1 MPSNSHGCG
10 LPFPRPSVPL
20 ERLGLRR
27 CASLC
32 SALNWPRVLAA
43 TNANHSAR
51 PSFGPWVCASFRSRR
66 NKSGAQPRSP
76 KRSRVNP
83 SLTTRELACRRQA
96 LGNERRAA
104 HRRRSRKQ
112 PGPLLSEPQ
121 RRRRPGVQVRSAALP
136 DRRLLRVRDPRSAA
150 SKRLRVDPSPTKQE
164 IACRREALGNE
175 CRAAHRRRSRKQPGP
190 RLSEPQRRREAG
202 RPGAYPPRCLT
213 GGCCGSEPRA
223 P

>member
-1 MPSNSHGCG
+1 MSAGRPFFVPPLVAWARCRRTEFFPFAMPSNSHGCG
-10 LPFPRPSVPL
+10 LPFPRPSVPR

-112 PGPLLSEPQ
+112 PGPRLSEPQ

-136 DRRLLRVRDPRSAA
+136 DRRLLRVRDPRSAGIA
-150 SKRLRVDPSPTKQE
+150 THPAFSLDLRP
-164 IACRREALGNE
+164 
-175 CRAAHRRRSRKQPGP
+175 
-190 RLSEPQRRREAG
+190 
-202 RPGAYPPRCLT
+202 
-213 GGCCGSEPRA
+213 
-223 P
+223 